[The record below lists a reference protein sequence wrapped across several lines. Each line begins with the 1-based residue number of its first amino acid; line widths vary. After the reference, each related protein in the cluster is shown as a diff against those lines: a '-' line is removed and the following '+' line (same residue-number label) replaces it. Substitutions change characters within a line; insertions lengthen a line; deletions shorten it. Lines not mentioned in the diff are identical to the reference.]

1 MNIRYLRRVKG
12 LIRRWYRK
20 NYHKDWKV
28 VEHGLD
34 FFQEF
39 SDIYGD
45 TINDLDMA
53 ERFFEDFMDQTK
65 GWVIVDFLDTDNWD
79 CIRKIEVDKQ
89 SGLIWFYWQIPSG
102 DPFEEEI
109 RKMVFPLGYYGMCL
123 KFDNVRFLIGKRNR
137 CLGIVVNG
145 YTIQNKDVE
154 KYAKHG
160 SWKIK
165 ATDAKSSFFSTSLVR
180 EKNGVYQHWRFMNTP
195 ISSFWIIPKRQN
207 IHPQDSEKL
216 LYFYGVEK
224 CVNNLKIA
232 YNKAKSLNKLSTEE
246 QRKKIKTLAHDM
258 RTVAE
263 SLFKL
268 IVCFYQKELPQK
280 GYNYKVRDYNL
291 LTLGDLTDPLKKT
304 IFKDDIERSRI
315 NEITTIANDLS
326 HDSGNPVRF
335 EDLTTLFDDI
345 TYFIEDFKS
354 GIMRKGNEDTVIHS
368 DKPSPHDYVKT
379 NKPSPHDF
387 VKANYKSFCFIDEIN
402 EIVHKTNSKISFKIK
417 IQIGTFVAL
426 DLFGKN
432 GEEVLCSDGYIR
444 NTKEAGIDILKVW
457 DRSEVI
463 ALLDKMHQKV
473 TAICDAEG
481 YDTEAYSLGISFEAK
496 LKKEGTPSHLFTEK
510 EIEELMRNADD
521 ENNNKLVIDEDGYPH
536 IIQNPQQGLLYPVSQ
551 ETWCAGNM
559 YVGENSNLSDLHD
572 SYVLCMHLWLVYLET
587 GQYMYDD
594 NYVSDDGL
602 DKVIEAVK
610 QFYPDNNK

>member
-1 MNIRYLRRVKG
+1 MNICYFKRIKG

-20 NYHKDWKV
+20 NFHKNWEV
-28 VEHGLD
+28 VEHGLY

-39 SDIYGD
+39 ADIYGE
-45 TINDLDMA
+45 TINDIETA
-53 ERFFEDFMDQTK
+53 ERFFKDFVEQTK

-79 CIRKIEVDKQ
+79 CIRKVEVDKQ
-89 SGLIWFYWQIPSG
+89 NGLIWFYWQIPSG

-123 KFDNVRFLIGKRNR
+123 KFDNLRFLIGKRNK

-154 KYAKHG
+154 KFAKHG
-160 SWKIK
+160 NWKVK

-180 EKNGVYQHWRFMNTP
+180 ERNGVFQHWRFMNTP
-195 ISSFWIIPKRQN
+195 ISSFWIIPKRLN

-216 LYFYGVEK
+216 LYMYGVEK
-224 CVNNLKIA
+224 CENNLKIA
-232 YNKAKSLNKLSTEE
+232 YNNAKKLNKASTEE
-246 QRKKIKTLAHDM
+246 QRKKIKASAHDM

-291 LTLGDLTDPLKKT
+291 LMLGNLAEPLKNT
-304 IFKDDIERSRI
+304 IFIQDIERSRI

-345 TYFIEDFKS
+345 TYFIEDFES
-354 GIMRKGNEDTVIHS
+354 RIMRKGHEVIVKHS
-368 DKPSPHDYVKT
+368 D
-379 NKPSPHDF
+379 KPSPHDF

-402 EIVHKTNSKISFKIK
+402 EIVRKTNGKISFKIK
-417 IQIGTFVAL
+417 TQIGTFVAMN
-426 DLFGKN
+426 LFWEN

-444 NTKEAGIDILKVW
+444 NSKETDVDILNVW
-457 DRSEVI
+457 DRTEVI
-463 ALLDKMHQKV
+463 ELLNKMYQKV
-473 TAICDAEG
+473 IATCNANG
-481 YDTEAYSLGISFEAK
+481 YDTETYSLGISFEAK
-496 LKKEGTPSHLFTEK
+496 LKKEGTPSHLFTES
-510 EIEELMRNADD
+510 EIEDLMRNADD
-521 ENNNKLVIDEDGYPH
+521 GNNNQLVIDEDGYAH
-536 IIQNPQQGLLYPVSQ
+536 IIQGFKQGNLYPVSQ

-559 YVGENSNLSDLHD
+559 YVGKDSNLSDLHD
-572 SYVLCMHLWLVYLET
+572 SYVLCMHLWLSYLKT
-587 GQYMYDD
+587 GRHMYDD
-594 NYVSDDGL
+594 CYVSDNGL

-610 QFYPDNNK
+610 QFYSDYNK